1 MPFVNEIV
9 SDEDIDKYDPGFA
22 KGRGNWWTRDKER
35 DFYLW
40 GGCTD
45 FESFGEYIEGHF
57 FLLINGL
64 KYEVSILRG
73 EWSRNWHVKPYVI
86 VWDKIRWIKP
96 EDYGGISKDFVIS
109 VIKEALV
116 AYGRDGED
124 NRNTPDRIVQF
135 NF

>member
-9 SDEDIDKYDPGFA
+9 SDEDIDKYELGFS
-22 KGRGNWWTRDKER
+22 KGGDHWWTRDADR

-45 FESFGEYIEGHF
+45 FESLGEYIEGHF
-57 FLLINGL
+57 FLVVDGL
-64 KYEVSILRG
+64 KLELSILCG
-73 EWSRNWHVKPYVI
+73 QWSKNWYVKPYII
-86 VWDKIRWIKP
+86 VWDRILWVRP
-96 EDYGGISKDFVIS
+96 RDYGGISREFVVS

-116 AYGRDGED
+116 VYGRDGED
-124 NRNTPDRIVQF
+124 NKNTPDRIVQF